1 MNIGVK
7 IKELRKQRGMTQ
19 EQLAD
24 RMCVS
29 FQAVSKWENNVA
41 MPDISI
47 LPMLARFFG
56 VSMDVLFDFS
66 LEEIEDKALEIAKE
80 SWKYRDDNDDKARE
94 ILIEGLSQYPDND
107 ILLANLL
114 YVTDCNERADEVLR
128 IASKVVDITKDEAI
142 KYDAFRFMAYAYKA
156 KNDLDS
162 AREILDRIPEI
173 YFSRLSEKACVLT
186 GEEKWN
192 AACMEEGQALY
203 ILMLMK
209 DKIAECY
216 IEKGDL
222 DSATKEYKRALG
234 VLDAL
239 EAGADWDEWREQF
252 GKKIKEI
259 EDKMK

>member
-1 MNIGVK
+1 MNIGTK

-29 FQAVSKWENNVA
+29 FQAVSKWENNVS
-41 MPDISI
+41 MPDISL
-47 LPMLARFFG
+47 LPLLARFFG

-66 LEEIEDKALEIAKE
+66 LEDIEDKVLAIAKE
-80 SWKYRDDNDDKARE
+80 SWKYRDNNDDKARE
-94 ILIEGLSQYPDND
+94 VLIEGLNQYPDND
-107 ILLANLL
+107 ILLENLL
-114 YVTDCNERADEVLR
+114 YVTDYNERPDEVLR
-128 IASKVVDITKDEAI
+128 IASKVVDVTKDDAI

-162 AREILDRIPEI
+162 AREILNQIPEI

-192 AACMEEGQALY
+192 SACLEEGQALY

-209 DKIAECY
+209 DKIAECH
-216 IEKGDL
+216 IENGDL
-222 DSATKEYKRALG
+222 ESAIKEYKRALG

-239 EAGADWDEWREQF
+239 ESSAAWNEWREQF

-259 EDKMK
+259 EDKIK